1 MTSTCDTVYWDTHSR
16 RRKCF
21 TLCTSTCAA
30 EALFCCCSCHVVRGT
45 IPAIETQTFKCTAR
59 RYCRNLQVKNT
70 KQRHLGLFLFVCEL
84 DFFFLSRWSAVTYS
98 DKTIRA
104 VCFWLSQCFFWVAKE
119 MRLHPHLRPRCFR
132 WVKSLSTAKEGRHTH
147 LIITCSQLDKQI
159 KKKNQTHDI
168 TCVGGDNT
176 KTMCECWHWGQTH
189 CLNLAEGNGL
199 WVLRSGT
206 CSLYVSIHERS
217 LSSPQNKY

>member
-159 KKKNQTHDI
+159 KKKPKPTTLH
-168 TCVGGDNT
+168 V
-176 KTMCECWHWGQTH
+176 
-189 CLNLAEGNGL
+189 
-199 WVLRSGT
+199 
-206 CSLYVSIHERS
+206 
-217 LSSPQNKY
+217 